1 MAFLPSQLPLRPAIS
16 LAVFGWAFSALA
28 SSASD
33 TTATQQSPAPLEEVT
48 IIGDR
53 QASREI
59 AGSGA
64 LIDSLQIRDE
74 LATDINQLLKTVPG
88 TYIREEDGYGLRP
101 NIGIRGATAERSAKI
116 TLMEDGVLI
125 APAPYAAP
133 EAYYFPTLARMQAV
147 EVLKG
152 ASQLRYG
159 PQTTGGVVNLVST
172 PQPEDAGGR
181 LQFVYGQDHQTDM
194 LASYGAQLGAF
205 GFNLETAQ
213 RYNEGFKSIDR
224 SDQDTGY
231 RIEDYVAKLSW
242 QGERHALKLKAQYS
256 DETSDETYLG
266 LTDRDFGADPD
277 RRYGMSAPDQMSNEH
292 KALSVTWDWQL
303 GAELSLATAIY
314 RNEFHRDWFKLSK
327 GGDLVAA
334 ANEGDT
340 RAQAVLDGAQ
350 DVFGLSYK
358 HNNRRYVSEGIQTN
372 LDWDWGEHTFA
383 LGARYHEDEVDRF
396 QPTERFDQ
404 INGELIATGVTEP
417 SASNNRIQ
425 TAEALS
431 FWATDAWQI
440 SDALRLDLALRHER
454 VKSEETR
461 FDDVGRQNIASTR
474 DNDLSIWLPGVAA
487 FYEINDAWSLLA
499 GIHRGFSPL
508 GGSAREW
515 EKPETSIN
523 YELGARYDGRVFVEV
538 IGFYSDFSNKGE
550 SCSNAYPCSNGATS
564 GTFITGEAVVAGVE
578 VQVGHVF
585 ETGQI
590 TWPLSVSYTHSMAEA
605 RGDTAD
611 SRVLDGDTL
620 ASVPENSLSLRLG
633 AQVGSRWDS
642 YAVVKYIDEMCV
654 EIGCNRD
661 ASSFAE
667 TQSFFVVDVGTRY
680 AVTDAISAFIKV
692 ENALDKRAIVSRQPD
707 GARPNK
713 PLTAMLG
720 VEWVF

>member
-1 MAFLPSQLPLRPAIS
+1 MAPLPSSFPLR
-16 LAVFGWAFSALA
+16 
-28 SSASD
+28 
-33 TTATQQSPAPLEEVT
+33 TATLLVVGGLALPGLADNKSEPAASVAENTPLEEVT

-53 QASREI
+53 KAAREI

-172 PQPEDAGGR
+172 PQPENAGGR
-181 LQFVYGQDHQTDM
+181 LQLVYGQDHQADM
-194 LASYGAQLGAF
+194 LASYGGRLGAF

-213 RYNEGFKSIDR
+213 RYNEGFKSVDR

-231 RIEDYVAKLSW
+231 QIEDYVAKLSW
-242 QGERHALKLKAQYS
+242 QGEQHALKLKAQYS

-266 LTDRDFGADPD
+266 LTDRDFAEDPD
-277 RRYGMSAPDQMSNEH
+277 RRYGMSAPDQMSNQH
-292 KALSVTWDWQL
+292 QALSLTWDWQL
-303 GAELSLATAIY
+303 GAEVALATTVY
-314 RNEFHRDWFKLSK
+314 RNEFHRDWFKLS
-327 GGDLVAA
+327 GGGGLVEA
-334 ANEGDT
+334 ANNGDSD
-340 RAQAVLDGAQ
+340 AQAVLDGERDA
-350 DVFGLSYK
+350 FGLSYK
-358 HNNRRYVSEGIQTN
+358 HNNRRYVSEGVQTN
-372 LDWDWGEHTFA
+372 LDWQWGEHTFA

-396 QPTERFDQ
+396 QPTERYDQ
-404 INGELIATGVTEP
+404 INGELILRGVIEP
-417 SASNNRIQ
+417 NASNNRLQ

-431 FWATDAWQI
+431 FWVTDAWQI
-440 SDALRLDLALRHER
+440 SEALRLDLALRHER
-454 VKSEETR
+454 VKTSETR
-461 FDDVGRQNIASTR
+461 FDDVGRDQIAATR
-474 DNDLSIWLPGVAA
+474 QNDLSIWLPGVAA
-487 FYEINDAWSLLA
+487 FYEINDDWSLLA

-523 YELGARYDGRVFVEV
+523 YELGARYDGPVFVEV
-538 IGFYSDFSNKGE
+538 IGFYSDFSDKGE

-564 GTFITGEAVVAGVE
+564 GTFVTGEAVVAGVE

-590 TWPLSVSYTHSMAEA
+590 TWPLSLAYTHSKAEA
-605 RGDTAD
+605 RGDEGARD
-611 SRVLDGDTL
+611 VLSGDTL
-620 ASVPENSLSLRLG
+620 ASVPDNTLSLRLG

-642 YAVVKYIDEMCV
+642 YAVVKYVDDMCV
-654 EIGCNRD
+654 EIGCNRET
-661 ASSFAE
+661 SQFAQTE
-667 TQSFFVVDVGTRY
+667 SFFVVDVGTRY
-680 AVTDAISAFIKV
+680 AVTDGISAFVKI
-692 ENALDKRAIVSRQPD
+692 ENAFDKRAIVSRQPD

>member
-1 MAFLPSQLPLRPAIS
+1 MAPLTSSFPLRTATLLLVGG
-16 LAVFGWAFSALA
+16 LALPGLADNKSEPA
-28 SSASD
+28 SSVAEN
-33 TTATQQSPAPLEEVT
+33 TPLEEVT

-53 QASREI
+53 KAAREI

-159 PQTTGGVVNLVST
+159 PQTTGGIVNLVST
-172 PQPEDAGGR
+172 PQPENAGGR
-181 LQFVYGQDHQTDM
+181 LQLVYGQDHQTDM
-194 LASYGAQLGAF
+194 LASYGGRLGAF

-213 RYNEGFKSIDR
+213 RYNEGFKSVDR

-231 RIEDYVAKLSW
+231 QIEDYVAKLSW
-242 QGERHALKLKAQYS
+242 QGEQHALKLKAQYS

-266 LTDRDFGADPD
+266 LTDRDFAEDPD
-277 RRYGMSAPDQMSNEH
+277 RRYGMSAPDQMSNQH
-292 KALSVTWDWQL
+292 QALSMTWDWQL
-303 GAELSLATAIY
+303 GAEVALATTVY
-314 RNEFHRDWFKLSK
+314 RNEFHRDWFKLS
-327 GGDLVAA
+327 GGGGLVEA
-334 ANEGDT
+334 ANKGDSD
-340 RAQAVLDGAQ
+340 AQAVLDGERDA
-350 DVFGLSYK
+350 FGLSYK
-358 HNNRRYVSEGIQTN
+358 HNNRRYVSEGVQTN
-372 LDWDWGEHTFA
+372 LDWQWGEHTFA

-396 QPTERFDQ
+396 QPTERYDQ
-404 INGELIATGVTEP
+404 INGELILRGVIEP
-417 SASNNRIQ
+417 NASNNRLQ

-431 FWATDAWQI
+431 FWVTDAWQI

-454 VKSEETR
+454 VKTSETR
-461 FDDVGRQNIASTR
+461 FDDVGRDQIASTR
-474 DNDLSIWLPGVAA
+474 QNDLSIWLPGVAA
-487 FYEINDAWSLLA
+487 FYEINDDWSLLA

-523 YELGARYDGRVFVEV
+523 YELGARYDGPVFVEV
-538 IGFYSDFSNKGE
+538 VGFYSDFSDKGE

-585 ETGQI
+585 ETGQM
-590 TWPLSVSYTHSMAEA
+590 TWPLSLAYTHSKAEA
-605 RGDTAD
+605 RGDAIASD
-611 SRVLDGDTL
+611 VLSGDTL
-620 ASVPENSLSLRLG
+620 ASVPENTLSLRLG
-633 AQVGSRWDS
+633 AQIGSRWDS
-642 YAVVKYIDEMCV
+642 YAVVKYVDDMCV
-654 EIGCNRD
+654 EIGCNR
-661 ASSFAE
+661 E
-667 TQSFFVVDVGTRY
+667 TSQFTQTESFFVVDIGTRY
-680 AVTDAISAFIKV
+680 AVTEGISAFVKI
-692 ENALDKRAIVSRQPD
+692 ENAFDKRAIVSRQPD

-713 PLTAMLG
+713 PMTAMLG

>member
-1 MAFLPSQLPLRPAIS
+1 MAPMPSYFRQK
-16 LAVFGWAFSALA
+16 
-28 SSASD
+28 
-33 TTATQQSPAPLEEVT
+33 TATLLVVCGLALPGFADNVSEPAALVSESTPLEEVT

-53 QASREI
+53 KAAREI

-172 PQPEDAGGR
+172 PQPENAGGR
-181 LQFVYGQDHQTDM
+181 LQLVYGQDHQTDM
-194 LASYGAQLGAF
+194 LASYGGRLGAF

-213 RYNEGFKSIDR
+213 RYNEGFKSVDR

-231 RIEDYVAKLSW
+231 QVEDYVAKVSW
-242 QGERHALKLKAQYS
+242 QGEQHALKLKAQYS

-266 LTDRDFGADPD
+266 LTDRDFAEDPD
-277 RRYGMSAPDQMSNEH
+277 RRYGMSAPDQMSNLH
-292 KALSVTWDWQL
+292 KALSLTWDWQL
-303 GAELSLATAIY
+303 GAEVALATTVY
-314 RNEFHRDWFKLSK
+314 RNEFHRDWFKLS
-327 GGDLVAA
+327 GGGAGVEA
-334 ANEGDT
+334 ANHGDSD
-340 RAQAVLDGAQ
+340 AQAVLDGERDA
-350 DVFGLSYK
+350 FGLSYK
-358 HNNRRYVSEGIQTN
+358 HNNRRYLSEGVQSN
-372 LDWDWGEHTFA
+372 LDWEWGEHAFA

-396 QPTERFDQ
+396 QPTERYDQ
-404 INGELIATGVTEP
+404 INGELMLRGVIEP
-417 SASNNRIQ
+417 NASNNRLQ
-425 TAEALS
+425 MAEALS
-431 FWATDAWQI
+431 LWVTDAWQI

-454 VKSEETR
+454 VKTKETR
-461 FDDVGRQNIASTR
+461 FDDVSRDQIASTR
-474 DNDLSIWLPGVAA
+474 QNDLSIWLPGVAA
-487 FYEINDAWSLLA
+487 FYQINDDWSLLA

-523 YELGARYDGRVFVEV
+523 YELGARYDGPVFVEV

-585 ETGQI
+585 ETGQV
-590 TWPLSVSYTHSMAEA
+590 TWPLSLAYTHSKAEA
-605 RGDTAD
+605 RGDEVVSD
-611 SRVLDGDTL
+611 VLSGDTL
-620 ASVPENSLSLRLG
+620 ASVPENTLSLRLG
-633 AQVGSRWDS
+633 AQIGSRWDS
-642 YAVVKYIDEMCV
+642 YAVVKYVDDMCV
-654 EIGCNRD
+654 EIGCNRET
-661 ASSFAE
+661 SQFAQTE
-667 TQSFFVVDVGTRY
+667 SFFVVDVGTRY
-680 AVTDAISAFIKV
+680 AVTDGISAFVKI
-692 ENALDKRAIVSRQPD
+692 ENAFDKRAIVSRQPD

>member
-1 MAFLPSQLPLRPAIS
+1 MLHLPSPLTLRTATS
-16 LAVFGWAFSALA
+16 LAVCGCALFPMVSA
-28 SSASD
+28 ASD
-33 TTATQQSPAPLEEVT
+33 AITPQQSPQLLEEVT

-59 AGSGA
+59 AGSGS

-172 PQPEDAGGR
+172 PQPEEAGGR

-231 RIEDYVAKLSW
+231 RIEDYVAKLFW

-266 LTDRDFGADPD
+266 LTDRDFAEDPD

-303 GAELSLATAIY
+303 GADLALATTIY

-340 RAQAVLDGAQ
+340 HAQAVLDGAQ

-358 HNNRRYVSEGIQTN
+358 HNNRRY
-372 LDWDWGEHTFA
+372 
-383 LGARYHEDEVDRF
+383 
-396 QPTERFDQ
+396 DQ
-404 INGELIATGVTEP
+404 KVFRAILIGNGV
-417 SASNNRIQ
+417 
-425 TAEALS
+425 
-431 FWATDAWQI
+431 
-440 SDALRLDLALRHER
+440 
-454 VKSEETR
+454 
-461 FDDVGRQNIASTR
+461 STR
-474 DNDLSIWLPGVAA
+474 S
-487 FYEINDAWSLLA
+487 
-499 GIHRGFSPL
+499 
-508 GGSAREW
+508 
-515 EKPETSIN
+515 
-523 YELGARYDGRVFVEV
+523 
-538 IGFYSDFSNKGE
+538 
-550 SCSNAYPCSNGATS
+550 
-564 GTFITGEAVVAGVE
+564 
-578 VQVGHVF
+578 
-585 ETGQI
+585 
-590 TWPLSVSYTHSMAEA
+590 LSV
-605 RGDTAD
+605 
-611 SRVLDGDTL
+611 
-620 ASVPENSLSLRLG
+620 
-633 AQVGSRWDS
+633 
-642 YAVVKYIDEMCV
+642 
-654 EIGCNRD
+654 
-661 ASSFAE
+661 
-667 TQSFFVVDVGTRY
+667 
-680 AVTDAISAFIKV
+680 
-692 ENALDKRAIVSRQPD
+692 RAITRTKSIDSSRRSATIRSTASFLPV
-707 GARPNK
+707 AWLNPTPVITACRRPK
-713 PLTAMLG
+713 RCPFGRPMRGRSTMRCDSI
-720 VEWVF
+720 

>member
-1 MAFLPSQLPLRPAIS
+1 MAPLPSSFPLR
-16 LAVFGWAFSALA
+16 
-28 SSASD
+28 
-33 TTATQQSPAPLEEVT
+33 TATLLVVGGLALPGLADNKSEPAASVAENTPLEEVT

-53 QASREI
+53 KAAREI

-64 LIDSLQIRDE
+64 LIDTLQIRDE

-152 ASQLRYG
+152 ASQLRFG

-172 PQPEDAGGR
+172 PQPENAGGR
-181 LQFVYGQDHQTDM
+181 LQLVYGQDHQADM
-194 LASYGAQLGAF
+194 LASYGGRLGAF

-213 RYNEGFKSIDR
+213 RYNEGFKSVDR

-231 RIEDYVAKLSW
+231 QIEDYVAKLSW
-242 QGERHALKLKAQYS
+242 QGEQHALKLKAQYS

-266 LTDRDFGADPD
+266 LTDRDFAEDPD
-277 RRYGMSAPDQMSNEH
+277 RRYGMSAPDQMSNQH
-292 KALSVTWDWQL
+292 QALSLTWDWQL
-303 GAELSLATAIY
+303 GAEVALATTVY
-314 RNEFHRDWFKLSK
+314 RNEFHRDWFKLS
-327 GGDLVAA
+327 GGGGLVEA
-334 ANEGDT
+334 ANNGDSD
-340 RAQAVLDGAQ
+340 AQAVLDGERDA
-350 DVFGLSYK
+350 FGLSYK
-358 HNNRRYVSEGIQTN
+358 HNNRRYVSEGVQTN
-372 LDWDWGEHTFA
+372 LDWQWGEHTFA

-396 QPTERFDQ
+396 QPTERYDQ
-404 INGELIATGVTEP
+404 INGELILRGVIEP
-417 SASNNRIQ
+417 NASNNRLQ

-431 FWATDAWQI
+431 FWVTDAWQI

-454 VKSEETR
+454 VKTSETR
-461 FDDVGRQNIASTR
+461 FDDVGRDQIASTR
-474 DNDLSIWLPGVAA
+474 QNDLSIWLPGVAA
-487 FYEINDAWSLLA
+487 FYEINDDWSLLA

-523 YELGARYDGRVFVEV
+523 YELGARYDGPVFVEV
-538 IGFYSDFSNKGE
+538 VGFYSDFSDKGE

-564 GTFITGEAVVAGVE
+564 GTFVTGEAVVAGVE

-585 ETGQI
+585 ETGQM
-590 TWPLSVSYTHSMAEA
+590 TWPLSLAYTHSKAEA
-605 RGDTAD
+605 RGDAIASD
-611 SRVLDGDTL
+611 VLSGDTL
-620 ASVPENSLSLRLG
+620 ASVPENTLSLRLG
-633 AQVGSRWDS
+633 AQIGSRWDS
-642 YAVVKYIDEMCV
+642 YAVVKYVDDMCV
-654 EIGCNRD
+654 EIGCNR
-661 ASSFAE
+661 E
-667 TQSFFVVDVGTRY
+667 TSQFTQTESFFVVDIGTRY
-680 AVTDAISAFIKV
+680 AVTEGISAFVKI
-692 ENALDKRAIVSRQPD
+692 ENAFDKRAIVSRQPD

-713 PLTAMLG
+713 PMTAMLG

>member
-1 MAFLPSQLPLRPAIS
+1 MAPVPSYFPLK
-16 LAVFGWAFSALA
+16 
-28 SSASD
+28 
-33 TTATQQSPAPLEEVT
+33 TATLLVVCGLALPGFADNVSEPAALVSESTPLEEVT

-53 QASREI
+53 KAAREI

-172 PQPEDAGGR
+172 PQPENAGGR
-181 LQFVYGQDHQTDM
+181 LQLVYGQDHQTDM
-194 LASYGAQLGAF
+194 LASYGGRLGAF

-213 RYNEGFKSIDR
+213 RYNEGFKSVDR

-231 RIEDYVAKLSW
+231 QVEDYVAKVSW
-242 QGERHALKLKAQYS
+242 QGEQHALKLKAQYS

-266 LTDRDFGADPD
+266 LTDRDFAEDPD
-277 RRYGMSAPDQMSNEH
+277 RRYGMSAPDQMSNLH
-292 KALSVTWDWQL
+292 KALSLTWDWQL
-303 GAELSLATAIY
+303 GAEVALATTVY
-314 RNEFHRDWFKLSK
+314 RNEFHRDWFKLS
-327 GGDLVAA
+327 GGGEWVEA
-334 ANEGDT
+334 ANNGD
-340 RAQAVLDGAQ
+340 RDAQAVLDGERDA
-350 DVFGLSYK
+350 FGLSYK
-358 HNNRRYVSEGIQTN
+358 HNNRRYLSEGVQSN
-372 LDWDWGEHTFA
+372 LDWEWGEHAFA

-396 QPTERFDQ
+396 QPTERYDQ
-404 INGELIATGVTEP
+404 INGELILRGVIEP
-417 SASNNRIQ
+417 NASNNRLQ

-431 FWATDAWQI
+431 FWVTDAWQI

-454 VKSEETR
+454 VKTNETR
-461 FDDVGRQNIASTR
+461 FDDVSRDQIASTR
-474 DNDLSIWLPGVAA
+474 QNDLSIWLPGVAA
-487 FYEINDAWSLLA
+487 FYQINDDWSLLA

-523 YELGARYDGRVFVEV
+523 YELGARYDGPVFVEV

-590 TWPLSVSYTHSMAEA
+590 TWPLSLAYTHSKAEA
-605 RGDTAD
+605 RGDEGARD
-611 SRVLDGDTL
+611 VLSGDTL
-620 ASVPENSLSLRLG
+620 ASVPDNTLSLRLG

-642 YAVVKYIDEMCV
+642 YAVVKYVDDMCV
-654 EIGCNRD
+654 EIGCNRE
-661 ASSFAE
+661 ASQFAQTE
-667 TQSFFVVDVGTRY
+667 SFFVVDVGTRY
-680 AVTDAISAFIKV
+680 AVTDGISAFVKI
-692 ENALDKRAIVSRQPD
+692 ENAFDKRAIVSRQPD

>member
-1 MAFLPSQLPLRPAIS
+1 MAPVPSYFPQK
-16 LAVFGWAFSALA
+16 
-28 SSASD
+28 
-33 TTATQQSPAPLEEVT
+33 TATLLVACGLALPGFADNVSEPAALVSESTPLEEVT

-53 QASREI
+53 KAAREI

-172 PQPEDAGGR
+172 PQPENAGGR
-181 LQFVYGQDHQTDM
+181 LQLVYGQDHQTDM
-194 LASYGAQLGAF
+194 LASYGGRLGAF

-213 RYNEGFKSIDR
+213 RYNEGFKSVDR

-231 RIEDYVAKLSW
+231 QVEDYVAKVSW
-242 QGERHALKLKAQYS
+242 QGEQHALKLKAQYS

-266 LTDRDFGADPD
+266 LTDRDFAEDPD
-277 RRYGMSAPDQMSNEH
+277 RRYGMSAPDQMSNLH
-292 KALSVTWDWQL
+292 KALSLTWDWQL
-303 GAELSLATAIY
+303 GAEVALATTVY
-314 RNEFHRDWFKLSK
+314 RNEFHRDWFKLS
-327 GGDLVAA
+327 GGGGLVEA
-334 ANEGDT
+334 ANKGDSD
-340 RAQAVLDGAQ
+340 AQAVLDGERDA
-350 DVFGLSYK
+350 FGLSYK
-358 HNNRRYVSEGIQTN
+358 HNNRRYLSEGVQSN
-372 LDWDWGEHTFA
+372 LDWEWGEHAFA

-396 QPTERFDQ
+396 QPTERYDQ
-404 INGELIATGVTEP
+404 INGELMLRGVIEP
-417 SASNNRIQ
+417 NASNNRLQ

-431 FWATDAWQI
+431 FWVTDAWQI

-454 VKSEETR
+454 VKTSETR
-461 FDDVGRQNIASTR
+461 FDDVSRDQIASTR
-474 DNDLSIWLPGVAA
+474 QNDLSIWLPGVAA
-487 FYEINDAWSLLA
+487 FYQINDDWSLLA

-523 YELGARYDGRVFVEV
+523 YELGARYDGPVFVEV

-590 TWPLSVSYTHSMAEA
+590 TWPLSLAYTHSKAEA
-605 RGDTAD
+605 RGDEVVSD
-611 SRVLDGDTL
+611 VLSGDTL
-620 ASVPENSLSLRLG
+620 ASVPENTLSLRLG

-642 YAVVKYIDEMCV
+642 YAVVKYVDDMCV
-654 EIGCNRD
+654 EIGCNRET
-661 ASSFAE
+661 SQFAQTE
-667 TQSFFVVDVGTRY
+667 SFFVVDVGTRY
-680 AVTDAISAFIKV
+680 AVTDGISAFVKI
-692 ENALDKRAIVSRQPD
+692 ENAFDKRAIVSRQPD

>member
-1 MAFLPSQLPLRPAIS
+1 MAPLPSSFPLRTATLLVVGG
-16 LAVFGWAFSALA
+16 LALPGLADNKSEPA
-28 SSASD
+28 SSVAEN
-33 TTATQQSPAPLEEVT
+33 TPLEEVT

-53 QASREI
+53 KAAREI

-152 ASQLRYG
+152 ASQLRFG

-172 PQPEDAGGR
+172 PQPENAGGR
-181 LQFVYGQDHQTDM
+181 LQLVYGQDHQADM
-194 LASYGAQLGAF
+194 LASYGGRLGAF

-213 RYNEGFKSIDR
+213 RYNEGFKSVDR

-231 RIEDYVAKLSW
+231 QIEDYVAKLSW
-242 QGERHALKLKAQYS
+242 QGEQHALKLKAQYS

-266 LTDRDFGADPD
+266 LTDRDFAEDPD
-277 RRYGMSAPDQMSNEH
+277 RRYGMSAPDQMSNQH
-292 KALSVTWDWQL
+292 QALSLTWDWQL
-303 GAELSLATAIY
+303 GAEVALATTVY
-314 RNEFHRDWFKLSK
+314 RNEFHRDWFKLSD
-327 GGDLVAA
+327 GGGLVEA
-334 ANEGDT
+334 ANNGDSD
-340 RAQAVLDGAQ
+340 AQAVLDGERDA
-350 DVFGLSYK
+350 FGLSYK
-358 HNNRRYVSEGIQTN
+358 HNNRRYVSEGVQTN
-372 LDWDWGEHTFA
+372 LDWQWGEHAFA

-396 QPTERFDQ
+396 QPTERYDQ
-404 INGELIATGVTEP
+404 INGELILRGVIEP
-417 SASNNRIQ
+417 NASNNHLQ

-431 FWATDAWQI
+431 FWVTDAWQI
-440 SDALRLDLALRHER
+440 SEALRLDLALRHER
-454 VKSEETR
+454 VKTSETR
-461 FDDVGRQNIASTR
+461 FDDVGRDQIAATR
-474 DNDLSIWLPGVAA
+474 QNDLSIWLPGVAA
-487 FYEINDAWSLLA
+487 FYEINDDWSLLA

-523 YELGARYDGRVFVEV
+523 YELGARYDGPVFVEV
-538 IGFYSDFSNKGE
+538 VGFYSDFSDKGE

-564 GTFITGEAVVAGVE
+564 GIFITGEAVVAGVE

-585 ETGQI
+585 ETGQM
-590 TWPLSVSYTHSMAEA
+590 TWPLSLAYTHSKAEA
-605 RGDTAD
+605 RGDAIASD
-611 SRVLDGDTL
+611 VLSGDTL
-620 ASVPENSLSLRLG
+620 ASVPENTLSLRLG
-633 AQVGSRWDS
+633 AQIGSRWDS
-642 YAVVKYIDEMCV
+642 YAVVKYVDDMCV
-654 EIGCNRD
+654 EIGCNR
-661 ASSFAE
+661 E
-667 TQSFFVVDVGTRY
+667 TSQFTQTESFFVVDIGTRY
-680 AVTDAISAFIKV
+680 AVTEGISAFVKI
-692 ENALDKRAIVSRQPD
+692 ENAFDKRAIVSRQPD

-713 PLTAMLG
+713 PMTAMLG